1 MEGGN
6 KSSNGPPIPP
16 SHLSRKTRPGE
27 RAQHATHNTAFRTH
41 AQKTTK
47 HARANGT
54 PQEKQERKK
63 EGRKKERSERGWRAG
78 RSNTR
83 ASDQRRLTESAHT
96 TNLWTL
102 KCPQFGNTS
111 PHFDGLCFVEAHP
124 VCLWIS
130 LKLARG
136 SKDPQPTHLFL
147 NHDVGTPRHVVCSR
161 HSSS

>member
-27 RAQHATHNTAFRTH
+27 RVHSTRHTTRRSERTRTR
-41 AQKTTK
+41 TTK

-54 PQEKQERKK
+54 PHEKQERKK

-111 PHFDGLCFVEAHP
+111 PHFDGLYFVEAHP

-136 SKDPQPTHLFL
+136 SKDPQPTLQL
-147 NHDVGTPRHVVCSR
+147 SSRSDDCVVQVGETG
-161 HSSS
+161 